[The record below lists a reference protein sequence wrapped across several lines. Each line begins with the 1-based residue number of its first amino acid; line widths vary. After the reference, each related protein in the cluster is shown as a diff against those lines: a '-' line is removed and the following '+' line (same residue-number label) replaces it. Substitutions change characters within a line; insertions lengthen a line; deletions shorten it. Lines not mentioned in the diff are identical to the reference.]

1 MSNEIK
7 KEERSEYV
15 AIYVTPTLKKE
26 FELAKDNQALKE
38 TILKQYLTNEKDW
51 LNDELKQIDEST
63 VKYSAKLIGIK
74 DAFSKCQD
82 AYVEEIEAIYK
93 QANDTFRKLDTVSES
108 TRKNIEQTK
117 NNLKGMLTQ
126 ISTIDFYK
134 IEKMLELINKVNS
147 MSNSEMELM
156 KKLLNS

>member
-1 MSNEIK
+1 MSTEIK

-26 FELAKDNQALKE
+26 FELAKDNQVLKE
-38 TILKQYLTNEKDW
+38 TILKQFLSNEKDW

-82 AYVEEIEAIYK
+82 AYAEEIDSIYNK
-93 QANDTFRKLDTVSES
+93 ANDTFRKLDTISEN
-108 TRKNIEQTK
+108 TRKSIEYTK
-117 NNLKGMLTQ
+117 ANLSGMLTQ

-134 IEKMLELINKVNS
+134 IEAMLALINKINS
-147 MSNSEMELM
+147 MSITELELV
-156 KKLLNS
+156 KKLVNL

>member
-82 AYVEEIEAIYK
+82 AYVEEIESIYK
-93 QANDTFRKLDTVSES
+93 KANDTFIKLDTISVDTKKSIEHTKDSLKDMLKSISE
-108 TRKNIEQTK
+108 
-117 NNLKGMLTQ
+117 
-126 ISTIDFYK
+126 IDFYK
-134 IEKMLELINKVNS
+134 IDKLLEIINKVNL
-147 MSNSEMELM
+147 MSSDELELM

>member
-15 AIYVTPTLKKE
+15 SIYVTPTLKKE
-26 FELAKDNQALKE
+26 FDLAKDNQALRE
-38 TILKQYLTNEKDW
+38 TILKQYLAREKDW

-82 AYVEEIEAIYK
+82 AYCEEIEAI
-93 QANDTFRKLDTVSES
+93 DTKASSTLRKLDTVSES
-108 TRKNIEQTK
+108 TRKSIEITK
-117 NNLKGMLTQ
+117 SYLVGMLNQ
-126 ISTIDFYK
+126 ISAIDFYK
-134 IEKMLELINKVNS
+134 IEKLLELINKVNS
-147 MSNSEMELM
+147 MTDSEMELM

>member
-1 MSNEIK
+1 MLENI

-26 FELAKDNQALKE
+26 FELAKDNQSLKE

-51 LNDELKQIDEST
+51 LNDELKQIDDST

-82 AYVEEIEAIYK
+82 AYIEEIETIYNK
-93 QANDTFRKLDTVSES
+93 ANETFKKLDNVSKV
-108 TRKNIEQTK
+108 TNDQIKNTK
-117 NNLKGMLTQ
+117 ENLDSVLKR
-126 ISTIDFYK
+126 ISELDFYRV
-134 IEKMLELINKVNS
+134 EKLLDLINKINS
-147 MSNSEMELM
+147 MSETELSM
-156 KKLLNS
+156 IKKLLA

>member
-1 MSNEIK
+1 M
-7 KEERSEYV
+7 
-15 AIYVTPTLKKE
+15 
-26 FELAKDNQALKE
+26 
-38 TILKQYLTNEKDW
+38 
-51 LNDELKQIDEST
+51 KQIDEST

-82 AYVEEIEAIYK
+82 AYVEEIETIYK
-93 QANDTFRKLDTVSES
+93 QANDTFKKLDTVSES
-108 TRKNIEQTK
+108 TRKSIEHTK
-117 NNLKGMLTQ
+117 NNLAGMLTQ

-147 MSNSEMELM
+147 MSNTEIELM

>member
-1 MSNEIK
+1 
-7 KEERSEYV
+7 
-15 AIYVTPTLKKE
+15 
-26 FELAKDNQALKE
+26 
-38 TILKQYLTNEKDW
+38 
-51 LNDELKQIDEST
+51 LKQIDEST

-108 TRKNIEQTK
+108 TRKSIEYTK
-117 NNLKGMLTQ
+117 SNLTSMLSQ

>member
-1 MSNEIK
+1 MLTEIK

-15 AIYVTPTLKKE
+15 AIWVTPTLKKE
-26 FELAKDNQALKE
+26 FELAKDNQVLKE
-38 TILKQYLTNEKDW
+38 TILKRYLTTETDW
-51 LNDELKQIDEST
+51 LNEELKEIEEST

-82 AYVEEIEAIYK
+82 AYVAEIEKIYK
-93 QANDTFRKLDTVSES
+93 QANDTFSKLNTVTES
-108 TRKNIEQTK
+108 TRKNIERTK
-117 NNLKGMLTQ
+117 NNLTEMLTQ
-126 ISTIDFYK
+126 ISRIDFHK

-147 MSNSEMELM
+147 MSTSEMELM